1 MHEIVTQNGL
11 KVNIANYIRFQNQ
24 IYAITQI
31 YREIGDELYI
41 AQIECE
47 HCSNALN
54 DEQYNIPA
62 FVFNGTPA
70 QGLAQLLSGTPLSVG
85 VVEPTGNFN
94 IQYTDGELTLRAAL
108 MNFISDV
115 GGEIEYSGVSVNIR
129 NHRGSITP
137 VELMNGQH
145 ATNLAKTELRGK
157 ATAYEIPLFR
167 LGSLKLG
174 DEVHIKY
181 TPLDI
186 DVNTRI
192 IGLEYN
198 PFYEIGTVRIE
209 VGAYIPEQLS
219 ASNSQLQKIKQE
231 FKVAD
236 GELLSKIW
244 NEDGGLSEIHQTLT
258 QISLTVT
265 SNKTTA
271 DGQYSELASSIIQTA
286 SSITATVTQNKQTA
300 DGLYTTLSSQITQ
313 TATSILS
320 TVSADYATKAERA
333 NGDASTLNSANS
345 AISQKATEILSTVST
360 TYATQTGLAAA
371 NAAIT
376 AGDSATLTAAS
387 SAIS

>member
-1 MHEIVTQNGL
+1 VTALEIVVYPTLSAAAANSGGRRFSKVASAMLSERINGELSFRFSVRISANDGRLTYTGGAFPFGTIENNGNMYNRAFTANGVEPLITGKPLSPTHRTGLYSDHDNSASTSTHEIITQNGL
-11 KVNIANYIRFQNQ
+11 KVNISNYIRFQNQ

-31 YREIGDELYI
+31 HREIGDELYF

-54 DEQYNIPA
+54 DAQYNIPA
-62 FVFNGTPA
+62 FIFNGTPT
-70 QGLAQLLSGTPLSVG
+70 QGLTQLLSGTPLSVG
-85 VVEPTGNFN
+85 IVEPTGNFN
-94 IQYTDGELTLRAAL
+94 IQYTEGELTRRAAL

-115 GGEIEYSGVSVNIR
+115 GGEIEYSGNSVNIR

-219 ASNSQLQKIKQE
+219 TIN
-231 FKVAD
+231 
-236 GELLSKIW
+236 
-244 NEDGGLSEIHQTLT
+244 
-258 QISLTVT
+258 
-265 SNKTTA
+265 
-271 DGQYSELASSIIQTA
+271 
-286 SSITATVTQNKQTA
+286 
-300 DGLYTTLSSQITQ
+300 
-313 TATSILS
+313 
-320 TVSADYATKAERA
+320 
-333 NGDASTLNSANS
+333 
-345 AISQKATEILSTVST
+345 
-360 TYATQTGLAAA
+360 
-371 NAAIT
+371 
-376 AGDSATLTAAS
+376 
-387 SAIS
+387 